1 MKTNETI
8 KNKLKTQQHMLFFIE
23 TAIDKHFDKEHS
35 GKKTGKHRA
44 HTLEAIYNA
53 VAGDFTHYI
62 YMDKSQLMAL
72 EGIGVKRADIICDAV
87 KEYKAD
93 AARLLQWKADKIATA
108 KSTAPISHS
117 PESEEWK
124 QLKTKVAERYVIYQ
138 VVPDVGIKL
147 WCGFEKQRGDQPRKD
162 YWSPYTGDLRVGQFS
177 PFKDSD
183 ASKEHMFNGSI
194 KDRVFAMQNI
204 DTAKNN
210 AVQIRKELGKIRDEL
225 GLDVILSPA
234 LYQGDGSILLP
245 QRVSDRH
252 LDAVSEEEF
261 IKLTHDEFN
270 MPDTMVPFE
279 EEDEP
284 TVPLSTLADDLEE
297 NVDEI
302 VGMAQKI
309 GFGDDIT
316 GATHIDNETYVLLM
330 NEWLKLSDDDRMELK
345 GIDFPKTADIDD
357 CPF

>member
-1 MKTNETI
+1 MNNVNKQLMFYIERAAKRSLAEEYPGKDCSKGLQYTLDAIRDAVRSLDSYLYTNVE
-8 KNKLKTQQHMLFFIE
+8 
-23 TAIDKHFDKEHS
+23 AILSLDGIGPK
-35 GKKTGKHRA
+35 RA
-44 HTLEAIYNA
+44 HYIMKG
-53 VAGDFTHYI
+53 VAD
-62 YMDKSQLMAL
+62 
-72 EGIGVKRADIICDAV
+72 
-87 KEYKAD
+87 YKA
-93 AARLLQWKADKIATA
+93 ATA
-108 KSTAPISHS
+108 AISHS

-147 WCGFEKQRGDQPRKD
+147 WCGFDKRGDQPRKD
-162 YWSPYTGDLRVGQFS
+162 YWSPYTGQLTVGQFS

-194 KDRVFAMQNI
+194 KDRIFAMENK

-210 AVQIRKELGKIRDEL
+210 AVQIRMELGKIRDEL

-302 VGMAQKI
+302 VDMAQKI

-330 NEWLKLSDDDRMELK
+330 NEWLKLSADDRMELK